1 MDINDI
7 SNVTNESLTFASNIS
22 ANNKNITSLLND
34 YKSIEET
41 IRNDEYL
48 SKILDT
54 RININ

>member
-7 SNVTNESLTFASNIS
+7 LNVANESLTFASNIS

-41 IRNDEYL
+41 IRNDEYR